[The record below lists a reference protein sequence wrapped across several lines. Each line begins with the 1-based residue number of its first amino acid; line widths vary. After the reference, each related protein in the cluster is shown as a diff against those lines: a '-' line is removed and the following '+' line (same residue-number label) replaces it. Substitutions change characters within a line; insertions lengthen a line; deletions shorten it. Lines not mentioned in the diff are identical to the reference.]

1 MTAVPRTSANSAEML
16 FERARQAYELGN
28 RPQATFLANRTLEQQ
43 PNHAGAFYM
52 LGAVALDN
60 GRAAEALPHLQA
72 AAELDSQ
79 QVGILRALGM
89 AHFTLQHW
97 EAAVQAFQRALQL
110 GLNDP
115 GILNNLGSAL
125 KELGRVQEAIQA
137 YREALRLSPE
147 SAGVHNNLAIA
158 LNANH
163 DYKAAIQSY
172 RRSTQLDP
180 KNADVWANLAMLL
193 EQSNRLEEAEEA
205 VARGLKLNPQHGNLL
220 LVDAKCGRRRG
231 APDAAIVRLS
241 EALEKYQLQPFI
253 RMSMEFELGRSY
265 DQMNETDQ
273 AFPHFANGHRL
284 STQIWP
290 NLLTDGRAALAELE
304 AMLEH
309 FTDQWTR
316 NWSNI
321 TPVPETSRL
330 AFLVGFARSGTTLMD
345 TILEAHPQ
353 ISVLEE
359 EPCLTEALNQVKKM
373 PQGYPQALE
382 RLNATE
388 LAELRACYWHSAGQ
402 RGCRPSPG
410 VLVVDKHPY
419 QSAVAA
425 FIHRLFPA
433 APFILAL
440 RHPCDV
446 VVSCYMHGA
455 GDYPLTANFTA
466 LDTTALAYARLM
478 ELWLRYRELFPL
490 RVHELRYEK
499 LVADKTGELRN
510 LLDFLGLPWSENLTD
525 HTAHARHRG
534 RIYTPSYHQV
544 VQPIYKHAVDR
555 WRRYEHHLRG
565 VLPILRPYIET
576 FGYSV

>member
-1 MTAVPRTSANSAEML
+1 MTTVSRASNSGAVL
-16 FERARQAYELGN
+16 FEHACQAYARGN
-28 RPQATFLANRTLEQQ
+28 RSQAVLLANQTLEQQ

-60 GRAAEALPHLQA
+60 GQAAQALPHLQA
-72 AAELDSQ
+72 AAELDSR

-89 AHFTLQHW
+89 AHFILQHW
-97 EAAVQAFQRALQL
+97 EAAVQTFQRALQL
-110 GLNDP
+110 GLSDP

-147 SAGVHNNLAIA
+147 NASIHNNLAIA
-158 LNANH
+158 LNATQ
-163 DYKAAIQSY
+163 DYQAAIRSY

-180 KNADVWANLAMLL
+180 KNADVWANLATLL

-205 VARGLKLNPQHGNLL
+205 IARGLKLDPQHGNLL
-220 LVDAKCGRRRG
+220 LIAAKCKRRHN
-231 APDAAIVRLS
+231 APDAAIAQLR
-241 EALEKYQLQPFI
+241 EALEQYQLHPFI

-265 DQMNETDQ
+265 DQINETDQ
-273 AFPHFANGHRL
+273 AFAHFASGHRL

-290 NLLTDGRAALAELE
+290 NLLTDGRNALAELE
-304 AMLEH
+304 RLLEY
-309 FTDQWTR
+309 FTAHWTR
-316 NWSNI
+316 NWPDI
-321 TPVPETSRL
+321 PPVPETSRL

-345 TILEAHPQ
+345 TMLGAHPQ

-373 PQGYPQALE
+373 PQGYPRALE
-382 RLNATE
+382 RLNATG
-388 LAELRACYWHSAGQ
+388 LAELRACYWRSAGQ
-402 RGCRPSPG
+402 LGCRPSPHM
-410 VLVVDKHPY
+410 LVVDKHPY
-419 QSAVAA
+419 QSAAAA

-433 APFILAL
+433 APFVLAL

-455 GDYPLTANFTA
+455 GNYPLTANFTA
-466 LDTTALAYARLM
+466 LDTTALAYARVM
-478 ELWLRYRELFPL
+478 DLWLRYRELFPL

-499 LVADKTGELRN
+499 LVKDKTTELRN

-544 VQPIYKHAVDR
+544 VQPIYKHAIDR
-555 WRRYEHHLRG
+555 WRRYEHHLG
-565 VLPILRPYIET
+565 GILPILRPYIET
-576 FGYSV
+576 FGYSA